1 MRTYFFSRLAAILV
15 FSTLTTFDLQAQEA
29 WGALVACCY
38 AGNGSA
44 CGDGVSTGYGSGST
58 QAEARS
64 NALSTAMS
72 DTNQSPQWKC
82 STVRTFNRGCGYI
95 AEACNQS
102 TKKCGW
108 AVGATQEEA
117 LRKLSSQ
124 GLQGDGDSARGGG
137 CIGQ

>member
-1 MRTYFFSRLAAILV
+1 MRAVLITIMAV
-15 FSTLTTFDLQAQEA
+15 WTLSSLQSHAQEA

-64 NALSTAMS
+64 NALSGAMS
-72 DTNQSPQWKC
+72 DTDQSPRWKC

-102 TKKCGW
+102 TKRCGW
-108 AVGATQEEA
+108 AIGATRQEA
-117 LRKLSSQ
+117 LGKLSRQ
-124 GLQGDGDSARGGG
+124 GLQVSGDSARGGG